1 MTSRVRIE
9 DVAEAAGVSMKTVSR
24 VLNLEPNVREQTRER
39 VLEAVDRLRYI
50 PHPSARSLAGN
61 RSFLIALLY
70 NNPSENYL
78 MGIMSG
84 VLEACEQ
91 RQYNMMLGPMEWDSR
106 RMVRRL
112 EELVGRS
119 RPDGVVLTPPVTDDP
134 ALLSRLAELEVPFAS
149 ITPKVRKGVVGVS
162 MDEKQAAFDVVSHLV
177 SLGHSR
183 IAHVTGHP
191 LHGATKLRLA
201 GYQQGLKQ
209 ARLEF
214 DPDLVVPGLFS
225 FESGVAAANVLLDLK
240 RRPTAVFAGN
250 DDMAA
255 GVIAVALDRGLRVPE
270 DLSVSGFDDIPM
282 SSQIFPP
289 LTTVHQPVRDMGRLA
304 TLELLAEI
312 QRPGSGRM
320 LHVPHTLQQR
330 RSTGAAHVQ
339 GIHGHDTT

>member
-9 DVAEAAGVSMKTVSR
+9 EVAQAAGVSMKTVSR
-24 VLNLEPNVREQTRER
+24 VLNREPNVREQTRER
-39 VLEAVDRLRYI
+39 VLEAVEKLRYV
-50 PHPSARSLAGN
+50 PHTSARSLAGN

-70 NNPSENYL
+70 NNPSDNYL

-91 RQYNMMLGPMEWDSR
+91 RQYNMMLGPVEWDSR
-106 RMVRRL
+106 RSIRQL

-119 RPDGVVLTPPVTDDP
+119 RPDGVVLTPPITDAP
-134 ALLSRLAELEVPFAS
+134 ALLSRLIELEIPFAS
-149 ITPKVRKGVVGVS
+149 ISPKVRKGVVGVG
-162 MDEKQAAFDVVSHLV
+162 MDEKQAAFDMVSHLV
-177 SLGHSR
+177 SLGHRR
-183 IAHVTGHP
+183 IAHVSGHP

-209 ARLEF
+209 AGLVF
-214 DPDLVVPGLFS
+214 DPQLVVPGLFS
-225 FESGVAAANVLLDLK
+225 FESGVAAANQLLSMK
-240 RRPTAVFAGN
+240 HRPTAVFAAN

-255 GVIAVALDRGLRVPE
+255 GVITVALDRGLRIPE

-282 SSQIFPP
+282 SKHIFPP

-312 QRPGSGRM
+312 QSAGSGRM
-320 LHVPHTLQQR
+320 LPVPHTLQQR
-330 RSTGAAHVQ
+330 RSTGAAPA
-339 GIHGHDTT
+339 